1 MFLVKSKLCLHPDHV
16 FSLPQAPPKGPMN
29 NYDPAFSDEFLA
41 PEYGGYITGDSR
53 ANKGLPRGAAP
64 PPRGM
69 RGGMGGAMA
78 MRGGRMSVTLF
89 TVPLCR
95 GKITWLF
102 ASSKK
107 INYFVHMLM
116 LGLILL

>member
-1 MFLVKSKLCLHPDHV
+1 
-16 FSLPQAPPKGPMN
+16 MN

-78 MRGGRMSVTLF
+78 MRGGRMSVFL
-89 TVPLCR
+89 PC
-95 GKITWLF
+95 
-102 ASSKK
+102 
-107 INYFVHMLM
+107 YF
-116 LGLILL
+116 